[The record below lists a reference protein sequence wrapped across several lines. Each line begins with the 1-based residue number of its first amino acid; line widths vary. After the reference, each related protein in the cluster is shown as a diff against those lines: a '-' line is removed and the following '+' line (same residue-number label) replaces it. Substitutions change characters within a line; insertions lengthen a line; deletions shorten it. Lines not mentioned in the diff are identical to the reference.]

1 MGVSW
6 PHQWPL
12 GASCGWSRASR
23 GAGLTEGI
31 RSVPAV
37 DNCPMSQVRVRKK
50 LRAGPSGKPPS
61 LCFWFLGTLGLLTS
75 YFSYL
80 SLSLLTCKI
89 GPVAGTQ
96 SDNPCHMFMVLRVTP
111 L

>member
-1 MGVSW
+1 MLW
-6 PHQWPL
+6 EAKWPL
-12 GASCGWSRASR
+12 GASCGWSWASR
-23 GAGLTEGI
+23 RAGLTEGI
-31 RSVPAV
+31 RSVSAV
-37 DNCPMSQVRVRKK
+37 ASCPMGQVGLRKK

-80 SLSLLTCKI
+80 SLSLLACKM

-96 SDNPCHMFMVLRVTP
+96 SDNPCHMFMVLRVT
-111 L
+111 LL